1 MIKIKREYTRP
12 ATDIPWHNEILPSH
26 EFTMKLQTY
35 IDSNKHISYNITYS
49 EDGLKMFYEGV
60 WIDRAAFDEYDVD
73 PDLVPYWDL
82 RNQYYDSVGII
93 VGPKVFESL

>member
-12 ATDIPWHNEILPSH
+12 SIDIPWHGEVLADA
-26 EFTMKLQTY
+26 EFMAKLQTY
-35 IDSNKHISYNITYS
+35 IDSGKHILFNITYS
-49 EDGLKMFYEGV
+49 EDALKMFYEGD

-82 RNQYYDSVGII
+82 RNEYYESVGII
-93 VGPKVFESL
+93 VGPKVFETL

>member
-12 ATDIPWHNEILPSH
+12 AADIPWHGEVLPNT
-26 EFTMKLQTY
+26 EFKTKLQTY

-60 WIDRAAFDEYDVD
+60 WVDRAAFDEYDVD

-82 RNQYYDSVGII
+82 RNEYYASVGITI
-93 VGPKVFESL
+93 GPKIFEDI